1 MEHEHVTLQSSEDY
15 QELFE
20 RFLSAAG
27 ISPAEF
33 KAYLAA
39 SVPHCGALRTV
50 KNGLAAETAYEGI
63 FLSENSYIIMD
74 TLRTPETRVSR
85 QEMEEYLAVHNARL
99 PAKAELKRFD
109 AWKNSFRCVLA
120 KVYSAE
126 NVPAVYCPDIPI
138 TPENYWTAETS
149 AKSPASAAYALIA
162 VCDEASASQVL
173 QFCREIYRKIFAA
186 YFSY

>member
-1 MEHEHVTLQSSEDY
+1 
-15 QELFE
+15 
-20 RFLSAAG
+20 
-27 ISPAEF
+27 
-33 KAYLAA
+33 
-39 SVPHCGALRTV
+39 
-50 KNGLAAETAYEGI
+50 
-63 FLSENSYIIMD
+63 
-74 TLRTPETRVSR
+74 
-85 QEMEEYLAVHNARL
+85 MEEYLAVHNARL

-162 VCDEASASQVL
+162 VCDEASASQAL

>member
-120 KVYSAE
+120 
-126 NVPAVYCPDIPI
+126 
-138 TPENYWTAETS
+138 NYWTAETS

-162 VCDEASASQVL
+162 VCDEASASQAL

>member
-39 SVPHCGALRTV
+39 SVSHCGARRTGN
-50 KNGLAAETAYEGI
+50 NGAAAETAYEGI

-162 VCDEASASQVL
+162 VCDEASASQAL

>member
-20 RFLSAAG
+20 KFLSAAG

-50 KNGLAAETAYEGI
+50 KNGLVAETVYEGI
-63 FLSENSYIIMD
+63 FLSENSYIIID
-74 TLRTPETRVSR
+74 TLKTPETRMSR

-120 KVYSAE
+120 KVYPAE
-126 NVPAVYCPDIPI
+126 NVPAVYSPDIPI

-149 AKSPASAAYALIA
+149 AQAPASAAYVLIA
-162 VCDEASASQVL
+162 VCDEASASQAL
-173 QFCREIYRKIFAA
+173 QFFREIYRKIFAA

>member
-20 RFLSAAG
+20 RFLSAVG

-126 NVPAVYCPDIPI
+126 NVPAVYCDCRII
-138 TPENYWTAETS
+138 SVQAAERRQR
-149 AKSPASAAYALIA
+149 AAELDRDNCVAMALRCFFLKKLTKNTCA
-162 VCDEASASQVL
+162 GRKNVVC
-173 QFCREIYRKIFAA
+173 
-186 YFSY
+186 

>member
-85 QEMEEYLAVHNARL
+85 QEMEEYLRNSAFPEKIRCDRETLTEADEM
-99 PAKAELKRFD
+99 AEFMFLGLRMTEGVSVREFEEYFGKNMESIYGEVLKNHF
-109 AWKNSFRCVLA
+109 ALGMLKKKNDR
-120 KVYSAE
+120 
-126 NVPAVYCPDIPI
+126 
-138 TPENYWTAETS
+138 
-149 AKSPASAAYALIA
+149 
-162 VCDEASASQVL
+162 
-173 QFCREIYRKIFAA
+173 IFLTRRGIHVSNGVMAD
-186 YFSY
+186 FLL

>member
-15 QELFE
+15 QEQFE
-20 RFLSAAG
+20 RFLSADG

-39 SVPHCGALRTV
+39 SVSHCGALRTG

-85 QEMEEYLAVHNARL
+85 QEIEDNLAEHNARL
-99 PAKAELKRFD
+99 PA
-109 AWKNSFRCVLA
+109 
-120 KVYSAE
+120 
-126 NVPAVYCPDIPI
+126 
-138 TPENYWTAETS
+138 
-149 AKSPASAAYALIA
+149 
-162 VCDEASASQVL
+162 
-173 QFCREIYRKIFAA
+173 
-186 YFSY
+186 